1 MGTFIN
7 FKMKKLTIELI
18 VQKCKTDNLQKIKKL
33 DVWSSDLEEVS
44 MVKDLTSLEICSLS
58 LNKIT
63 QLKFF

>member
-1 MGTFIN
+1 
-7 FKMKKLTIELI
+7 MKKLTIELV

-44 MVKDLTSLEICSLS
+44 MIKDLTSLEICSLS

-63 QLKFF
+63 KLKDF

>member
-1 MGTFIN
+1 
-7 FKMKKLTIELI
+7 MKKLTIELI